1 VSQPVVLVT
10 GATSGIG
17 QAAARAL
24 ARPGVTVVITARDPA
39 RGQSEVATLRAL
51 GANAEVIVGD
61 FARLSDV
68 RGVAAAF
75 RERWDRLDVLVNNAG
90 ALFTTHGLTEDGY
103 EQTLAVNHLAPFLL
117 TSLLLDR
124 LTVGG
129 RVVTTSSVAHHRGR
143 MRWDDL
149 ALHDAGP
156 LYGAAAYSRSK
167 LCNLW
172 FTLELARRIPAARA
186 TANAIH
192 PGYVGSA
199 IGSNNPWM
207 RPFLDLGRRFVARS
221 VTDGAIGLLYAATS
235 AELAGCTGLY
245 LYDRSV
251 IVPSARARDVAEARR
266 CWSWSASAVGLPADT
281 TRGAL

>member
-1 VSQPVVLVT
+1 MTQPVVLVT

-39 RGQSEVATLRAL
+39 RGR
-51 GANAEVIVGD
+51 AEVDVLQARGATADLIIGD
-61 FARLSDV
+61 FARLADV
-68 RGVAAAF
+68 RRIAEAF
-75 RERWDRLDVLVNNAG
+75 RARWGQLDVLINNAG
-90 ALFTTHGLTEDGY
+90 ALFTSHALTEDGF

-117 TSLLLDR
+117 TTLLLDR
-124 LTVGG
+124 LAPAA
-129 RVVTTSSVAHHRGR
+129 RIVTTSSVAHHRGR
-143 MRWDDL
+143 MHWDDL
-149 ALHDAGP
+149 ALHHAGA

-172 FTLELARRIPAARA
+172 FTFELARRLPAARA
-186 TANAIH
+186 TANAVH

-221 VTDGAIGLLYAATS
+221 VTDGAIGLIYAGTS
-235 AELAGCTGLY
+235 AELAGCSGLY

-251 IVPSARARDVAEARR
+251 IVPSALARDLDAARR
-266 CWSWSASAVGLPADT
+266 SWEWSLSAVGAPPDT
-281 TRGAL
+281 ATGAL